1 MAHRTENTDWYKNA
15 NSYLLSMAAK
25 TRCAGLGNVV

>member
-15 NSYLLSMAAK
+15 NFHLLSMAAK
-25 TRCAGLGNVV
+25 THCAGLGNVV